1 MSYGTLPDIGVE
13 VERDPGARLFT
24 ILGFINNGR
33 TMCRL
38 YSSRPR
44 EYPVGGTKDV
54 DQDVASEWIQV
65 AVHEQQP
72 FFGSTIDDLR
82 RVFGDADLIRSLGCG
97 SIINAPIIMEGRT
110 IGALNILD
118 AEGVYTDRSVRRATE
133 IAERSVEAV
142 RDALIGV
149 DG

>member
-1 MSYGTLPDIGVE
+1 MSYRTLPDIGAE
-13 VERDPGARLFT
+13 VERDPGAKLFT
-24 ILGFINNGR
+24 ILGFIDEGR

-38 YSSRPR
+38 YSSRPH
-44 EYPVGGTKDV
+44 EYPVGGRKDV
-54 DQDVASEWIQV
+54 DQDVAAEWIQV

-72 FFGSTIDDLR
+72 FFGSTVGDVR
-82 RVFGDADLIRSLGCG
+82 RIFGDADLITSLGCG
-97 SIINAPIIMEGRT
+97 SIINAPIIMDGRT

-118 AEGVYTDRSVRRATE
+118 AEGAYNDRSVRRATE

-142 RDALIGV
+142 REALASV